1 MLQPAVD
8 SDQHSVSTEA
18 MQPQNKERAYRQK
31 LLAYQEAQQRQVQLV
46 QKLQTKVARNG
57 SHSLDTSTRM
67 PWSFLTIRLAFVL
80 YKVIQYK
87 KRCGELEEQVL
98 EKTSET
104 EKMRLLVCFYDSIRI
119 STASVQ
125 IKNLSFISLLESSRG
140 SFAPYTQLTVKLM
153 MHV

>member
-104 EKMRLLVCFYDSIRI
+104 EKMRLLVCFYNSIRI
-119 STASVQ
+119 STASV
-125 IKNLSFISLLESSRG
+125 
-140 SFAPYTQLTVKLM
+140 
-153 MHV
+153 

>member
-1 MLQPAVD
+1 M
-8 SDQHSVSTEA
+8 
-18 MQPQNKERAYRQK
+18 
-31 LLAYQEAQQRQVQLV
+31 
-46 QKLQTKVARNG
+46 
-57 SHSLDTSTRM
+57 
-67 PWSFLTIRLAFVL
+67 
-80 YKVIQYK
+80 IQYK

>member
-57 SHSLDTSTRM
+57 SHSLDTSTCM

-80 YKVIQYK
+80 CKVIQYK

-119 STASVQ
+119 STASV
-125 IKNLSFISLLESSRG
+125 
-140 SFAPYTQLTVKLM
+140 
-153 MHV
+153 

>member
-57 SHSLDTSTRM
+57 SHSLDTSTHM

-104 EKMRLLVCFYDSIRI
+104 EKMRLLVCFYNSIRI
-119 STASVQ
+119 STASV
-125 IKNLSFISLLESSRG
+125 
-140 SFAPYTQLTVKLM
+140 
-153 MHV
+153 